1 MDRLPDRDGYKTPA
15 EVLDYSLDWTP
26 WLAGDTIA
34 SSQWT
39 ADTGL
44 TVAGNSFD
52 SQATTVWLD
61 GGTALERYRVVNKII
76 TAAGRTAERAITIHI
91 VNRR

>member
-15 EVLDYSLDWTP
+15 EVLDYSLDWAG
-26 WLAGDTIA
+26 WLEGDTIT

-39 ADTGL
+39 ADAGL
-44 TVAGNSFD
+44 TVAGNSFT

-61 GGTALERYRVVNKII
+61 GGSAQERYRATNKII
-76 TAAGRTAERAITIHI
+76 TAAGRTAERAINIHI
-91 VNRR
+91 VTRR